1 MITNVIVSSVPK
13 TVKPVTADDMV
24 DTAPTEAGGFVA
36 SPSSIVFTNYIP
48 GQTYT
53 VSYKHCISVCILL
66 CVCTGNSSTN
76 Q

>member
-13 TVKPVTADDMV
+13 TVKAVTADDVV
-24 DTAPTEAGGFVA
+24 DTTAAEAGGFVA

-53 VSYKHCISVCILL
+53 VNYKHCNSVCILL
-66 CVCTGNSSTN
+66 CVCRHLFN
-76 Q
+76 